1 MDDLKSKFIHI
12 TGSVPAACPEH
23 DVALTRLF
31 VAELATGVLRGGGG
45 LVVLVNKG
53 EPNSTIPFDWDI
65 IGATAEFESALRTGR
80 ILLRTVRRSDYQ
92 SALSEPQQEMLGR
105 IAQNTSD
112 EPIAVRDWTGG
123 VIRRRQAQQADAAVV
138 IGGSRGVEDTARLM
152 SEAGKPVLP
161 LNFHLGEPPQNIG
174 GPRLYEDSLGESQTL
189 HAPNPPRAD
198 HTDRRAARARRR
210 ISRAGGRRGGCH
222 HDRRA
227 QEPGQARTYRED
239 GANRLSQER
248 PGSEH
253 NLQSECGLQPESEH
267 SFLIGNRRLQR
278 RAR

>member
-174 GPRLYEDSLGESQTL
+174 GPRLYEDSLANPKPYMPQTHRELTTRTDALHVRDDASAERVAGEVVAIMTEELKSPGRL
-189 HAPNPPRAD
+189 G
-198 HTDRRAARARRR
+198 R
-210 ISRAGGRRGGCH
+210 IGKM
-222 HDRRA
+222 
-227 QEPGQARTYRED
+227 ARTVYHKSDPVLNIIFR
-239 GANRLSQER
+239 ANAAYNLSQNI
-248 PGSEH
+248 PS
-253 NLQSECGLQPESEH
+253 
-267 SFLIGNRRLQR
+267 
-278 RAR
+278 